1 MSASTRRSSTN
12 RRRPEPNLRA
22 RSLDSERRPGVYR
35 PRDPNLP
42 TSLSGRKNAMRLRL
56 AGAAIA
62 ACCLLGWAGS
72 ASAHHGFN
80 VEFDGTKCMDLK
92 GTLTGVIWENPHAY
106 LQMDVKDA
114 GGTAVGWRL
123 EMITPNALKRNGTTR
138 QDFTAN
144 MGKDMNARACPAK
157 VDGDKRG
164 AAEYI
169 KLSDGILRIVG
180 QIPERGM
187 TPDKLNF

>member
-1 MSASTRRSSTN
+1 M
-12 RRRPEPNLRA
+12 
-22 RSLDSERRPGVYR
+22 
-35 PRDPNLP
+35 
-42 TSLSGRKNAMRLRL
+42 KIRL
-56 AGAAIA
+56 AGAAVA
-62 ACCLLGWAGS
+62 AGCLLGFAGT

-114 GGTAVGWRL
+114 AGSTVNWRL

-144 MGKDMNARACPAK
+144 MGKEMNARACPAK
-157 VDGDKRG
+157 VDGDSRG

-187 TPDKLNF
+187 TPEKLNF

>member
-1 MSASTRRSSTN
+1 
-12 RRRPEPNLRA
+12 
-22 RSLDSERRPGVYR
+22 
-35 PRDPNLP
+35 
-42 TSLSGRKNAMRLRL
+42 MRLRL
-56 AGAAIA
+56 AGVAIA
-62 ACCLLGWAGS
+62 TCCLLGAAGP

-80 VEFDGTKCMDLK
+80 VEFDGTKCLDLK

-114 GGTAVGWRL
+114 SGSTVQWHL

-138 QDFTAN
+138 QDFTEN
-144 MGKDMNARACPAK
+144 MGKEMNARACPAK
-157 VDGDKRG
+157 VASEDQRG

-169 KLSDGILRIVG
+169 KLGDGILRIVG

>member
-1 MSASTRRSSTN
+1 MKIRFA
-12 RRRPEPNLRA
+12 
-22 RSLDSERRPGVYR
+22 GVVV
-35 PRDPNLP
+35 
-42 TSLSGRKNAMRLRL
+42 
-56 AGAAIA
+56 AAWS
-62 ACCLLGWAGS
+62 LLGVA

-114 GGTAVGWRL
+114 GGSTVNWRL

-144 MGKDMNARACPAK
+144 MGRN
-157 VDGDKRG
+157 
-164 AAEYI
+164 
-169 KLSDGILRIVG
+169 
-180 QIPERGM
+180 
-187 TPDKLNF
+187 

>member
-1 MSASTRRSSTN
+1 
-12 RRRPEPNLRA
+12 
-22 RSLDSERRPGVYR
+22 
-35 PRDPNLP
+35 
-42 TSLSGRKNAMRLRL
+42 MRIRV
-56 AGAAIA
+56 AGAVVAV
-62 ACCLLGWAGS
+62 CCLVGWAGS

-114 GGTAVGWRL
+114 GGSTVNWRL

-144 MGKDMNARACPAK
+144 IGKEMNARACPAK
-157 VDGDKRG
+157 VDGNSRG

-169 KLSDGILRIVG
+169 KLADGILRIVG

>member
-1 MSASTRRSSTN
+1 
-12 RRRPEPNLRA
+12 
-22 RSLDSERRPGVYR
+22 
-35 PRDPNLP
+35 
-42 TSLSGRKNAMRLRL
+42 MRIRL
-56 AGAAIA
+56 AGAVVAT
-62 ACCLLGWAGS
+62 CCLLGWAGS

-80 VEFDGTKCMDLK
+80 VEFDGSKCLDLK

-106 LQMDVKDA
+106 VNLDVKDA
-114 GGTAVGWRL
+114 SGSTVAWRL

-144 MGKDMNARACPAK
+144 MGKEMNARACPAK
-157 VDGDKRG
+157 VAPAEGQRG

-169 KLSDGILRIVG
+169 KLADGILRIVG

>member
-1 MSASTRRSSTN
+1 
-12 RRRPEPNLRA
+12 
-22 RSLDSERRPGVYR
+22 
-35 PRDPNLP
+35 
-42 TSLSGRKNAMRLRL
+42 MRVRL
-56 AGAAIA
+56 AGVAMA
-62 ACCLLGWAGS
+62 ACCLFGVTGPA
-72 ASAHHGFN
+72 AAHHGFN

-92 GTLTGVIWENPHAY
+92 GTLTSVLWENPHAY
-106 LQMDVKDA
+106 LQMDVKGA
-114 GGTAVGWRL
+114 TGNTVQWRL

-144 MGKDMNARACPAK
+144 MGKEMNARACPAK
-157 VDGDKRG
+157 VAGEGQRG

-169 KLSDGILRIVG
+169 KLADAILRIVG

>member
-1 MSASTRRSSTN
+1 M
-12 RRRPEPNLRA
+12 
-22 RSLDSERRPGVYR
+22 
-35 PRDPNLP
+35 
-42 TSLSGRKNAMRLRL
+42 KIRL
-56 AGAAIA
+56 AGVVVAAGCFLGMA
-62 ACCLLGWAGS
+62 AT

-114 GGTAVGWRL
+114 SGNTVGWRL

-144 MGKDMNARACPAK
+144 MGKEMNARACPAK
-157 VDGDKRG
+157 VDGNSRG

-169 KLSDGILRIVG
+169 KLADGILRIVG
-180 QIPERGM
+180 QLPERNI